1 MVRLTFTKKT
11 NLSDQQFCMSPHSLI
26 VCVNILAIGSKN
38 NTNKSTYLAKNSIDL
53 VNRIETVEYPMSA
66 IL

>member
-1 MVRLTFTKKT
+1 
-11 NLSDQQFCMSPHSLI
+11 MSPHSLI